1 MPPAPQFDPL
11 GGSVAG
17 SNDLQA
23 SLDRL
28 NQSVVNLAT
37 SIQGMTNGNGT
48 TTSPAMASGAQ
59 GATFTSGVFGAGNN
73 GSGGT
78 TGTNPYSM
86 GGASMGSLGTALG
99 GASGA
104 FSATQILANL
114 ASSAYNV
121 TTQQGVNQLN
131 PQAQINTYG
140 YTQAGF
146 WNASSQS
153 AIGNNFGGTTSGG
166 LQQNNMA
173 NNVYDARQGGTVLSQ
188 MEGQAYYTGNAGRGN
203 NPFRATAGIAMANP
217 GLGMTGSAGVAGA
230 LFNPNTSYNMMMM
243 GINTT
248 PLQLGTGKANSLT
261 GVETSIG
268 QRFNFGGFNSKT
280 GTFNSQSLA
289 ANLDNPLFQSQM
301 MQATG
306 MTQDQFTEWAQSWA
320 QANTWTQK
328 AGKGVTMN
336 QMQNEIAD
344 YMNGGPAQSTASAW
358 LQQHGVSQS
367 MLQSINQTQ
376 AGQTATQAG
385 GNAAFVSGLQAAT
398 KAINVLTNQ
407 LAKGIILQA
416 GAQGAAAGVAWG
428 NSNGISGAGGAGGT
442 MGTIASSLISM
453 GAEMAG
459 IGNSIDST
467 LGVSSSSGGA
477 GGSGGTASGS
487 SKANQAMGQR
497 MAAARGWTTA
507 NGEWQALNNVMMHE
521 SGWNANAQNASSTA
535 YGIGQFLDSTWGE
548 YDRITKQQAMGNA
561 QLQITAMLD
570 YVAGRYGDPKSA
582 WNGYFNRYGP
592 GQNGYAA
599 GTSNAMP
606 GFAMVG
612 ERGPELVRLSGGQ
625 QILNASQTSQAV
637 QAPWTTGQT
646 AQHVFSPITAGKG
659 GGVSI
664 RFDKGSISFSSGSG
678 YHTSGDVNT
687 QAQQFVQALEKALM
701 KSKVLSTIAAG
712 VTG

>member
-11 GGSVAG
+11 GGTIAG

-48 TTSPAMASGAQ
+48 TTSPAMATGAQ
-59 GATFTSGVFGAGNN
+59 GATFTTGVFGAGNN
-73 GSGGT
+73 GSGGMN
-78 TGTNPYSM
+78 GTNPYSM
-86 GGASMGSLGTALG
+86 GGVGMGG
-99 GASGA
+99 GGGGVSGA
-104 FSATQILANL
+104 FSLTQMLANGI
-114 ASSAYNV
+114 SSAYNT

-131 PQAQINTYG
+131 PQAAINTYG

-146 WNASSQS
+146 WNASSRS
-153 AIGNNFGGTTSGG
+153 AIGNNFGGTTANG

-188 MEGQAYYTGNAGRGN
+188 MEGQAYYTGNLGRGN

-217 GLGMTGSAGVAGA
+217 GLGMTQSAGVAGA

-243 GINTT
+243 GIGTT
-248 PLQLGTGKANSLT
+248 PLQLGTGRANSLT
-261 GVETSIG
+261 SVESAIG
-268 QRFNFGGFNSKT
+268 QRFNIGGYNSKT
-280 GTFNSQSLA
+280 GTFGSQSLA
-289 ANLDNPLFQSQM
+289 ANLDNPLFQMQM

-306 MTQDQFTEWAQSWA
+306 MTPEQYTEWSQSWA

-328 AGKGVTMN
+328 AGNGVTMN

-344 YMNGGPAQSTASAW
+344 YMNGGPSQASASKW
-358 LQQHGVSQS
+358 LQSHGVSQS
-367 MLQSINQTQ
+367 MLQSINQSQ

-416 GAQGAAAGVAWG
+416 GAQGAAGGVAWG
-428 NSNGISGAGGAGGT
+428 NSNGISGAGGAGGA

-453 GAEMAG
+453 GAQMAG

-467 LGVSSSSGGA
+467 LGISQGGV
-477 GGSGGTASGS
+477 TASGGNATGS
-487 SKANQAMGQR
+487 NAANEKLGKVLASYW
-497 MAAARGWTTA
+497 GWGSGSQWT
-507 NGEWQALNNVMMHE
+507 ALNNVEMRE
-521 SGWNANAQNASSTA
+521 AGWNNRAQNPTSTA
-535 YGIGQFLDSTWGE
+535 YGIGQFLDSTWQTVG
-548 YDRITKQQAMGNA
+548 YTKTSDPQT
-561 QLQITAMLD
+561 QINAMLK
-570 YVAGRYGDPKSA
+570 YIKQRYGSPQAA
-582 WNGYFNRYGP
+582 WQHEQQYNWYS
-592 GQNGYAA
+592 A
-599 GTSNAMP
+599 GTDNARA
-606 GFAMVG
+606 GVAMVG
-612 ERGPELVRLSGGQ
+612 ERGPELVKLSGGQ
-625 QILNASQTSQAV
+625 QIMNASQTQQAV
-637 QAPWTTGQT
+637 QAPWTTGQM
-646 AQHVFSPITAGKG
+646 AQHVFSPITSGSG

-664 RFDKGSISFSSGSG
+664 VFDKGSISFSSGSG
-678 YHTSGDVNT
+678 YHTSSDVNT
-687 QAQQFVQALEKALM
+687 QAQQFVQALDKALM
-701 KSKVLSTIAAG
+701 KSRVLKTIAAG

>member
-11 GGSVAG
+11 GGTVAG

-28 NQSVVNLAT
+28 NQSVVSLSM

-48 TTSPAMASGAQ
+48 TTSPAMASQAQ
-59 GATFTSGVFGAGNN
+59 GATFTTGGFGAGNN

-86 GGASMGSLGTALG
+86 GGSSGGGLGSILG

-104 FSATQILANL
+104 FSATQVLANL

-146 WNASSQS
+146 WNVSSQS
-153 AIGNNFGGTTSGG
+153 AIGTNFGGTTANG

-188 MEGQAYYTGNAGRGN
+188 MEGQANYTGGAGRGN
-203 NPFRATAGIAMANP
+203 NPFQATAGIAMANP

-261 GVETSIG
+261 SVEGSIG
-268 QRFNFGGFNSKT
+268 QRFNIGGYNSKT
-280 GTFNSQSLA
+280 GTFGSQSLA

-306 MTQDQFTEWAQSWA
+306 MTQDQYTEWSQSWA

-328 AGKGVTMN
+328 AGNGVTMN

-344 YMNGGPAQSTASAW
+344 YMNGGPQQSSATKW
-358 LQQHGVSQS
+358 LQSHGVSQS

-385 GNAAFVSGLQAAT
+385 GDAAFVSGLQTAT
-398 KAINVLTNQ
+398 KAINTLTNQ

-416 GAQGAAAGVAWG
+416 GVQGAAGGVAWG

-453 GAEMAG
+453 GATMAG

-467 LGVSSSSGGA
+467 LGVSSGV
-477 GGSGGTASGS
+477 TASGGNAS
-487 SKANQAMGQR
+487 GSNAANEAMGKR
-497 MAAARGWTTA
+497 LAAGYGWTGSQWT
-507 NGEWQALNNVMMHE
+507 ALNNVEMRE
-521 SGWNANAQNASSTA
+521 AGWNNRAQNPTSTA
-535 YGIGQFLDSTWGE
+535 YGIGQFLDSTWQTVG
-548 YDRITKQQAMGNA
+548 YTKTSDA
-561 QLQITAMLD
+561 QTQIEAMLK
-570 YVAGRYGDPKSA
+570 YIKQRYGNPTAA
-582 WNGYFNRYGP
+582 WQHE
-592 GQNGYAA
+592 QNYNWYSA
-599 GTSNAMP
+599 GTSSAKA
-606 GFAMVG
+606 GVAMVG
-612 ERGPELVRLSGGQ
+612 ERGPELVKLSGGQ
-625 QILNASQTSQAV
+625 QIMDASKTAQAV

-646 AQHVFSPITAGKG
+646 AQHVFSPITSSGG

-664 RFDKGSISFSSGSG
+664 VFDKGSISFSSGTG
-678 YHTSGDVNT
+678 YHTSADVNT

-701 KSKVLSTIAAG
+701 KSKVLKTIAAG